1 MEDTTDGLM
10 AAAYAARWVLDCDPS
25 RRLLNCRIEDATD
38 GGLVPLLQRRL
49 RAAVCTTRWV
59 LDSFDEQNWVDSES
73 NAGGTIGVYAM
84 SIPFET

>member
-1 MEDTTDGLM
+1 MTLLCLMAAVGATWRMLDCCSNPLLLQCRMEDTTDGLM
-10 AAAYAARWVLDCDPS
+10 AAAYAA
-25 RRLLNCRIEDATD
+25 
-38 GGLVPLLQRRL
+38 
-49 RAAVCTTRWV
+49 RWV